1 MTKPFK
7 IYNKML
13 ELNFSPFP
21 VLASERLLFRA
32 IRDTDVPE
40 IFALRSNPEL
50 MQYIPRPLIT
60 TLEEAKAHLKMIQ
73 DKIEANEG
81 INWAMTEKG
90 KDKLISLIGFYR
102 TENENYRS
110 EIGYMLLP
118 EYQNKGYITEAI
130 QTLLQYG
137 FNTMG
142 LHSVEAIIDPRNL
155 ASEKVL
161 LKNGFVKEAHF
172 HENCFFNGEYLD
184 SVHYSILKRNFIK

>member
-1 MTKPFK
+1 
-7 IYNKML
+7 ML
-13 ELNFSPFP
+13 QLNFSPFP
-21 VLASERLLFRA
+21 VLESERLVFRA
-32 IRDTDVPE
+32 IKETDVNE

-50 MQYIPRPLIT
+50 MQYIPRPLVT
-60 TLEEAKAHLKMIQ
+60 NLEEAKEHMKMIQ
-73 DKIEANEG
+73 DKIDTNEG

-90 KDKLISLIGFYR
+90 NDKLISLIGFYR

-118 EYQNKGYITEAI
+118 EYHNKGYITEAI
-130 QTLLQYG
+130 TTLLNYG
-137 FNTMG
+137 FTKMG

-172 HENCFFNGEYLD
+172 VENFFFNDEFLD
-184 SVHYSILKRNFIK
+184 SAHYSILKRNYLK

>member
-1 MTKPFK
+1 
-7 IYNKML
+7 ML

-21 VLASERLLFRA
+21 VLESERLLFRA
-32 IRDTDVPE
+32 IRDTDVHE

-50 MQYIPRPLIT
+50 MQYIPRPLVT
-60 TLEEAKAHLKMIQ
+60 NLEEAKAHMKMIQ
-73 DKIEANEG
+73 DKIDSNEG

-90 KDKLISLIGFYR
+90 NDKLISLIGFYR

-110 EIGYMLLP
+110 EIGYMILP

-130 QTLLQYG
+130 QTLLNYG
-137 FNTMG
+137 FTKMG

-172 HENCFFNGEYLD
+172 VENFFFNDAFLD
-184 SVHYSILKRNFIK
+184 SVHYSILKRNYQK